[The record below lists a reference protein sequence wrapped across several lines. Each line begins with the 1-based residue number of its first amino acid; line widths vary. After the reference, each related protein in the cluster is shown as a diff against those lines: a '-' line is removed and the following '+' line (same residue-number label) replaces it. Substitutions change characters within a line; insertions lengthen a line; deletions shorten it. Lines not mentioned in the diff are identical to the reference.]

1 MLGLH
6 PEEVRADWRD
16 QLAEIKKCINTYLHT
31 NQSPIPSGGVGGGL
45 LAIGE
50 VGLDFYWSREFEQ
63 KQLLAFEEQ
72 VRWSVELQLP
82 LMIHCRKAQN
92 EMVAILKKNKD
103 QLPGGVFH
111 CFTGNTTEARQLLD
125 FDRFVLGIVTGLT
138 WKLKEGYDHNDTAG
152 VYFLQTN
159 LDGKDGLTV
168 WTIYNILKEVESSFR
183 CMKTD
188 LNLRPVFHKKDK
200 PCLAH
205 LHLGILAYWVVATIR
220 YQLKQKGYTKG
231 WTQIVDI
238 MDTQHSVATE
248 MKNLQGDTIH
258 IESPTEPTEQ
268 VREICEKVGISP
280 IPYKM
285 KKSVGVQISEQKNE
299 GKENQ
304 GVIEPDI
311 SNTG

>member
-1 MLGLH
+1 
-6 PEEVRADWRD
+6 
-16 QLAEIKKCINTYLHT
+16 
-31 NQSPIPSGGVGGGL
+31 
-45 LAIGE
+45 
-50 VGLDFYWSREFEQ
+50 
-63 KQLLAFEEQ
+63 
-72 VRWSVELQLP
+72 
-82 LMIHCRKAQN
+82 
-92 EMVAILKKNKD
+92 
-103 QLPGGVFH
+103 
-111 CFTGNTTEARQLLD
+111 
-125 FDRFVLGIVTGLT
+125 
-138 WKLKEGYDHNDTAG
+138 

-183 CMKTD
+183 SMKTD
-188 LNLRPVFHKKDK
+188 LNLRPVFHKKDM
-200 PCLAH
+200 PCLAY

-285 KKSVGVQISEQKNE
+285 RKSVGVQFLGQKMKAQKIKWLKNLISAIRVKCCDKSLMVNIR
-299 GKENQ
+299 NQ
-304 GVIEPDI
+304 LRRIIHQDHEVLFRLFFEIEFKPH
-311 SNTG
+311 T

>member
-1 MLGLH
+1 MLIRIG
-6 PEEVRADWRD
+6 RAK
-16 QLAEIKKCINTYLHT
+16 EKY
-31 NQSPIPSGGVGGGL
+31 PS
-45 LAIGE
+45 
-50 VGLDFYWSREFEQ
+50 
-63 KQLLAFEEQ
+63 
-72 VRWSVELQLP
+72 
-82 LMIHCRKAQN
+82 
-92 EMVAILKKNKD
+92 VASHYDIEY
-103 QLPGGVFH
+103 
-111 CFTGNTTEARQLLD
+111 TED
-125 FDRFVLGIVTGLT
+125 NGIVTSLT
-138 WKLKEGYDHNDTAG
+138 RKLKEGYDHNDTAG

-238 MDTQHSVATE
+238 MDAQHSAATE

-268 VREICEKVGISP
+268 VREICEKVGITP
-280 IPYKM
+280 VPYKT
-285 KKSVGVQISEQKNE
+285 KKSVGVQISERKKE
-299 GKENQ
+299 GEENQ